1 LVHSAI
7 QKLDRA
13 LKYHWSGF
21 RGPQKF
27 VLDLDLLLQHLDAA
41 QESGDINT
49 TILLIELIQDVID
62 ASNYYLSW
70 DGVERLWEDEQF

>member
-1 LVHSAI
+1 M
-7 QKLDRA
+7 
-13 LKYHWSGF
+13 KYHWSGF

-41 QESGDINT
+41 QANGDINT

>member
-1 LVHSAI
+1 M
-7 QKLDRA
+7 
-13 LKYHWSGF
+13 KYHWSGF

-27 VLDLDLLLQHLDAA
+27 LLDLDLLLQHLDAA
-41 QESGDINT
+41 QAKGDINT

>member
-1 LVHSAI
+1 M
-7 QKLDRA
+7 
-13 LKYHWSGF
+13 
-21 RGPQKF
+21 
-27 VLDLDLLLQHLDAA
+27 DLLLQHLDAA

>member
-1 LVHSAI
+1 
-7 QKLDRA
+7 